1 LQRVHAG
8 RQQLTEEREVAGS
21 NGEVSRREAMRA
33 LLTALPVAA
42 VAGSG
47 RSPSPVQVPSDGS
60 SQLQAGG
67 ESAASSG
74 PPSRSHGPPPGAF
87 DDLPGTKVGRCTVV
101 RVDPVLAGAIPV
113 TLAAADGTEFKVD
126 VLRHDGETPGVAQ
139 GGSLAVFM
147 HNGGSGGKATVE
159 EHGLGAM
166 ALAGWLERREALGR
180 PVPVLATLR
189 QRALLLAA
197 ADV

>member
-1 LQRVHAG
+1 M
-8 RQQLTEEREVAGS
+8 AGS

-42 VAGSG
+42 AAGSG
-47 RSPSPVQVPSDGS
+47 RSLSPVQVSSDGS
-60 SQLQAGG
+60 SESEAQSGG
-67 ESAASSG
+67 PRSL
-74 PPSRSHGPPPGAF
+74 SHGPPPGAF

-113 TLAAADGTEFKVD
+113 TLAAADGSEFKVD
-126 VLRHDGETPGVAQ
+126 VLRHDGETPGVAR

-189 QRALLLAA
+189 QRAGLLAA
-197 ADV
+197 DV